1 MSWFDDPPAPPDPIR
16 TASAATATNVGTSVA
31 NAFLNN
37 INQVTPQGSL
47 NYDVTSNYSWADPTT
62 GQTYSIPRFTASQ
75 FLSPP
80 QQEIQRLGDVTKTN
94 LGALAANQ
102 SGSLGNLLGTAF
114 NPAQGTFNIGS
125 YLSAY
130 PSVAAYAQSTG
141 QNPYDVARQ
150 HYQDFG
156 QYQGLNAGFQN
167 PAPAAGNA
175 GTLGF
180 NAAQYLQQN
189 PDVAAY
195 ANRTGQDPATIAEQH
210 YRDFGQREGRAA
222 DFFNAQNTFA
232 DVGGQQRSL
241 GNYGSQ
247 TFGFGDAGDI
257 TRNYGPGDFS
267 ADRQRVEESL
277 YQRMDPQLQRDRA
290 AMESRLA
297 DQGIKMGSPAHQAAM
312 DQFNR
317 QLTDTRLGITQTAG
331 QEQQRM
337 MDMAAQRAGFQ
348 NAAQQQAF
356 TQQLGRGQFY
366 NQAQAQQFQEQLQ
379 AGTFANQAQQQD
391 YQQAALRAQFYN
403 SAAAQNMA
411 RNQSIFGAQNQ
422 LRNQY
427 ISEQYAQRNQPINE
441 ITALLSGSQVT
452 NPSFVNTPNQQIPTT
467 DVAGLINNRF
477 SQDMDVYKQ
486 QSANFNSLMGGIF
499 GMMGGMV
506 RSDRREKENIDRVG
520 TVFAANENGDKPLP
534 VYQYSYKDDP
544 TSMRHVG
551 PMAQDVEKVDRS
563 AVKTRKGVK
572 YIDTTKLGSILKVA

>member
-1 MSWFDDPPAPPDPIR
+1 MSWFSDPPAPPDPVR
-16 TASAATATNVGTSVA
+16 TAAAATATNVGTSVA

-37 INQVTPQGSL
+37 VNQVTPQGSL
-47 NYDVTSNYSWADPTT
+47 QYDVSGNYSWADPTT
-62 GQTYSIPRFTASQ
+62 GQTYNIPRFTASQ
-75 FLSPP
+75 FLSPT
-80 QQEIQRLGDVTKTN
+80 QQQIQQQGDATKLN
-94 LGALAANQ
+94 LGQLSQNQ
-102 SGSLGNLLGTAF
+102 SGMLTGLLGTPF
-114 NPAQGTFNIGS
+114 NPNQGNFQAQ
-125 YLSAY
+125 A
-130 PSVAAYAQSTG
+130 
-141 QNPYDVARQ
+141 
-150 HYQDFG
+150 
-156 QYQGLNAGFQN
+156 
-167 PAPAAGNA
+167 
-175 GTLGF
+175 
-180 NAAQYLQQN
+180 YLQAN
-189 PDVAAY
+189 PDVAAAARNSFSRDQNNFNAQAY
-195 ANRTGQDPATIAEQH
+195 LAANPDVAAAGVDPWTHYQQFGANEGRQFTPIAYQNPYDFAAQH
-210 YRDFGQREGRAA
+210 WQNWGSDEGRAGA
-222 DFFNAQNTFA
+222 GVYAPGMGDINQLQNVPGALYGYA

-247 TFGFGDAGDI
+247 AFGFGDE
-257 TRNYGPGDFS
+257 
-267 ADRQRVEESL
+267 ADYNKAREHAENAL

-290 AMESRLA
+290 AMEARLA
-297 DQGIKMGSPAHQAAM
+297 DQGIKIGSPGYQAAM

-317 QLTDTRLGITQTAG
+317 QLTDTRLGITQAG
-331 QEQQRM
+331 
-337 MDMAAQRAGFQ
+337 AAE
-348 NAAQQQAF
+348 QQQAY
-356 TQQLGRGQFY
+356 QQALGRGQFY

-391 YQQAALRAQFYN
+391 YQQAALRAQFAN
-403 SAAAQNMA
+403 AAAAQNLA
-411 RNQSIFGAQNQ
+411 RGSAIYGAQNQ

-520 TVFAANENGDKPLP
+520 TVFAANEDGDKPLP

-544 TSMRHVG
+544 TSTRHVG